1 MEELPP
7 PISSSYF
14 NGLYA
19 DALFIKTGKLTRVT
33 NMGGGDGGV
42 QLLSH
47 IWLFVTPRTAALQAS
62 LPLSIYLL

>member
-47 IWLFVTPRTAALQAS
+47 I
-62 LPLSIYLL
+62 